1 MEEDRILIPTNKY
14 QTPVTQSSIE
24 GLPQEIQDQYLDF
37 LHNVPYIRSLI
48 SENRPR
54 ACDLPRDEEGKI
66 IIDITKPHIIED
78 SDYFRP
84 TAIHYKETGRFTD
97 LRPNPNPNSEFGKWI
112 REEIR
117 RCYEGYVRP
126 SDGEWITGDLYFFLN
141 YCPILQDRKDEKG
154 GRRANRV
161 VDFPKFWEGHYYLTH
176 YLQKART
183 NGHHAAELA
192 SRGKGKSYLGASLLA
207 KRFILGESREVNK
220 KVQCVVTA
228 SEKKYLSGANQILD
242 MFSGYIDFCAQNTQ
256 FPSKRLVNTMQNL
269 QWTMGYQDLDSGTKK
284 GTLNSVIG
292 ITSKDDE
299 SKLRGSRGVLYLIE
313 EFGTFPRLL
322 GLYNTLRPSVEDG
335 ENIYGLIFMYGCVC
349 AGTKVWTLDGR
360 NINVELLKKEDG
372 IVGCTS
378 WGVTKEPIGTVITP
392 VEKECVHIKFTNG
405 NELKCSI
412 DHPILKQIL
421 HTYRRNSKR
430 LRIYE
435 EGFVEAGTLA
445 VGDRICEARKISIF
459 GNTILFDSRLVGMLI
474 GDGSYR
480 LNETPKFSSE
490 NSELLD
496 YVKSRYS
503 WSLSNSH
510 ITKKDNTYED
520 IRIKGITKNLKEIG
534 IYGQTGLNKR
544 LPINWETLTERDS
557 AELIGGLYDTD
568 GYIRSSGKDS
578 SIVLTQ
584 GNKELLEQV
593 QVILRKFGILS
604 SITVVKPHIAPNR
617 KDKKEWFN
625 LVINGR
631 RNILNFIN
639 SISLLVSYKK
649 EACNSII
656 DWYKHNPSDKPCK
669 YDDSLFVVTKVK
681 SIERI
686 GKQVVYNLSAM
697 SSHTYLANNIITHN
711 TAGDNESDF
720 ASAQEIMYNPLGYN
734 MQDLPNVYD
743 KEGQGRKLFTFF
755 FPGYMNRAECY
766 DKDGNSD
773 VTKALL
779 EILKDR
785 YLVKYNSTDINSIT
799 KRIAEIPITPQEA
812 ILKTRGNLFPVTDLN
827 ERLNQ
832 LDNNPREFDDV
843 YTGTLIQNAKGEV
856 EFCPTTDL
864 PIRDFP
870 LKDNKAEGALEIFN
884 LPEKNRED
892 RVFPDRY
899 IIGHDP
905 VDDDESDTLSLTS
918 TFVLDLWTDQIVAEY
933 TGRKTHAD
941 DNFEMVRKLCLF
953 YNAKCLYENNK
964 KGIFAYFS
972 RMNCTYL
979 LADTPEY
986 LKDKD
991 LIKVIG
997 VGNKA
1002 HPYSQIVR
1010 TPSGVKLWGDIK
1022 IGDILFGSNGTTC
1035 KVIDI
1040 PFDAETDIYE
1050 IELKDG
1056 RKVKAS
1062 ENHLWNVI
1070 DYTGRERIVTT
1081 KFIKDNGFRRRGNYI
1096 ESKFYIPQKGLVKYQ
1111 FTPIDI
1117 DPYFLGLMIGD
1128 GCFVHSKHN
1137 QCYFTST
1144 EEDFK
1149 EYSNIV
1155 KLSYKRRDNRHWV
1168 WEYRGFGKL
1177 LDKYGL
1183 ANTKSHTKFI
1193 PPDYK
1198 YNTEDV
1204 RINLLRG
1211 LLDTDGHID
1220 YGGNAAY
1227 VTVSEKLCED
1237 VLEIARSLGITCTCQ
1252 VLHNSYGEY
1261 FKILFYTDKRL
1272 FNLPRKYSRQKLT
1285 KTRAFKIGIKSVRY
1299 IGREQAKCVTVD
1311 SSDHCYLIG
1320 DFVLTHNSKGVNATA
1335 PINNYANTLIRDWLL
1350 KPITVVQ
1357 EVDGE
1362 QVETT
1367 IFNLYR
1373 IRNRALLKELI
1384 LFNPDI
1390 NVDRVRA
1397 LGMVMLYREE
1407 KVILYQGDMKRDD
1420 DKVSADYLGNDP
1432 FFKINYDDRLM
1443 KFSKK

>member
-1 MEEDRILIPTNKY
+1 MDIRWNRY
-14 QTPVTQSSIE
+14 QTPYE
-24 GLPQEIQDQYLDF
+24 LLNLENEPQEIQDQFWDF
-37 LHNVPYIRSLI
+37 VNNTPYIRSLI

-176 YLQKART
+176 YLQKARA

-207 KRFILGESREVNK
+207 KRFILGESLEVNK

-335 ENIYGLIFMYGCVC
+335 ENIYGLIFMYG
-349 AGTKVWTLDGR
+349 
-360 NINVELLKKEDG
+360 
-372 IVGCTS
+372 
-378 WGVTKEPIGTVITP
+378 
-392 VEKECVHIKFTNG
+392 
-405 NELKCSI
+405 
-412 DHPILKQIL
+412 
-421 HTYRRNSKR
+421 
-430 LRIYE
+430 
-435 EGFVEAGTLA
+435 
-445 VGDRICEARKISIF
+445 
-459 GNTILFDSRLVGMLI
+459 
-474 GDGSYR
+474 
-480 LNETPKFSSE
+480 
-490 NSELLD
+490 
-496 YVKSRYS
+496 
-503 WSLSNSH
+503 
-510 ITKKDNTYED
+510 
-520 IRIKGITKNLKEIG
+520 
-534 IYGQTGLNKR
+534 
-544 LPINWETLTERDS
+544 
-557 AELIGGLYDTD
+557 
-568 GYIRSSGKDS
+568 
-578 SIVLTQ
+578 
-584 GNKELLEQV
+584 
-593 QVILRKFGILS
+593 
-604 SITVVKPHIAPNR
+604 
-617 KDKKEWFN
+617 
-625 LVINGR
+625 
-631 RNILNFIN
+631 
-639 SISLLVSYKK
+639 
-649 EACNSII
+649 
-656 DWYKHNPSDKPCK
+656 
-669 YDDSLFVVTKVK
+669 
-681 SIERI
+681 
-686 GKQVVYNLSAM
+686 
-697 SSHTYLANNIITHN
+697 

-779 EILKDR
+779 EILRDR

-812 ILKTRGNLFPVTDLN
+812 ILKTKGNLFPVTDLN

-884 LPEKNRED
+884 LPEKNREN

-986 LKDKD
+986 LRDKD

-997 VGNKA
+997 IGNKA

-1010 TPSGVKLWGDIK
+1010 TPSGVKLWRDIK

-1183 ANTKSHTKFI
+1183 TNTKSHTKFI

-1350 KPITVVQ
+1350 KPITVIQ

>member
-1 MEEDRILIPTNKY
+1 MLKGRKEFSWRICMEEDRILIPTNKY

-161 VDFPKFWEGHYYLTH
+161 VDFPKFWEGHYYLSH
-176 YLQKART
+176 YLNIARK

-192 SRGKGKSYLGASLLA
+192 SRGKGKSYFGASLLA

-445 VGDRICEARKISIF
+445 VGDRICEARKVSIF
-459 GNTILFDSRLVGMLI
+459 GNTTLFDSRLVGMLI

-510 ITKKDNTYED
+510 ITKKDNTYEN
-520 IRIKGITKNLKEIG
+520 IRVKGITKNLKEIG

-639 SISLLVSYKK
+639 SISLSVSYKK

-812 ILKTRGNLFPVTDLN
+812 ILKTKGNLFPVTDLN

-997 VGNKA
+997 VGNK
-1002 HPYSQIVR
+1002 
-1010 TPSGVKLWGDIK
+1010 
-1022 IGDILFGSNGTTC
+1022 
-1035 KVIDI
+1035 
-1040 PFDAETDIYE
+1040 
-1050 IELKDG
+1050 
-1056 RKVKAS
+1056 
-1062 ENHLWNVI
+1062 
-1070 DYTGRERIVTT
+1070 
-1081 KFIKDNGFRRRGNYI
+1081 
-1096 ESKFYIPQKGLVKYQ
+1096 
-1111 FTPIDI
+1111 
-1117 DPYFLGLMIGD
+1117 
-1128 GCFVHSKHN
+1128 
-1137 QCYFTST
+1137 
-1144 EEDFK
+1144 
-1149 EYSNIV
+1149 
-1155 KLSYKRRDNRHWV
+1155 
-1168 WEYRGFGKL
+1168 
-1177 LDKYGL
+1177 
-1183 ANTKSHTKFI
+1183 
-1193 PPDYK
+1193 
-1198 YNTEDV
+1198 
-1204 RINLLRG
+1204 
-1211 LLDTDGHID
+1211 
-1220 YGGNAAY
+1220 
-1227 VTVSEKLCED
+1227 
-1237 VLEIARSLGITCTCQ
+1237 
-1252 VLHNSYGEY
+1252 
-1261 FKILFYTDKRL
+1261 
-1272 FNLPRKYSRQKLT
+1272 
-1285 KTRAFKIGIKSVRY
+1285 
-1299 IGREQAKCVTVD
+1299 
-1311 SSDHCYLIG
+1311 
-1320 DFVLTHNSKGVNATA
+1320 SKGVNATA

-1350 KPITVVQ
+1350 KPITVIQ

-1367 IFNLYR
+1367 IFNLYK

-1407 KVILYQGDMKRDD
+1407 KVILYQGDIKRDD

-1432 FFKINYDDRLM
+1432 FFRINYDDRLM

>member
-1 MEEDRILIPTNKY
+1 MDIRWNRY
-14 QTPVTQSSIE
+14 QTPYE
-24 GLPQEIQDQYLDF
+24 LLNLENEPQEIQDQFWDF
-37 LHNVPYIRSLI
+37 VNNTPYIRSLI

-176 YLQKART
+176 YLQKARA

-192 SRGKGKSYLGASLLA
+192 SRGKGKAIPNTEFVLTPDGYKLWGDINIGSRLYAPDGSITKVIGIPFDGMVNMLRITLADGRSILCSKEHLFKIFYRGQEKIVDADFIGRNYHKARKTSAKNPTGDEYVISLPINGALPFDRQVLPIEPYTLGLILGDGCITVKNNKNVVRFTSLLSDVLEYKQFIPYDITTHKRDIEHSIHIPNAYNILNSLELLGTNSHTKFIPEVYKYSSVEDRISLLQGLIDTDGWINGKTQCFCTASEQLKDDVLEVARSLGIKSFVFKKKDAWTLSFQTEYNLCRLTRKISKRAPLSNRYKVTSKRITITKVEYIGNYPAKCITVDREDGMFIGPSFIVTHNSYLGASLLA
-207 KRFILGESREVNK
+207 KRFILGESLEVNR

-335 ENIYGLIFMYGCVC
+335 ENIYGLIFMYG
-349 AGTKVWTLDGR
+349 
-360 NINVELLKKEDG
+360 
-372 IVGCTS
+372 
-378 WGVTKEPIGTVITP
+378 
-392 VEKECVHIKFTNG
+392 
-405 NELKCSI
+405 
-412 DHPILKQIL
+412 
-421 HTYRRNSKR
+421 
-430 LRIYE
+430 
-435 EGFVEAGTLA
+435 
-445 VGDRICEARKISIF
+445 
-459 GNTILFDSRLVGMLI
+459 
-474 GDGSYR
+474 
-480 LNETPKFSSE
+480 
-490 NSELLD
+490 
-496 YVKSRYS
+496 
-503 WSLSNSH
+503 
-510 ITKKDNTYED
+510 
-520 IRIKGITKNLKEIG
+520 
-534 IYGQTGLNKR
+534 
-544 LPINWETLTERDS
+544 
-557 AELIGGLYDTD
+557 
-568 GYIRSSGKDS
+568 
-578 SIVLTQ
+578 
-584 GNKELLEQV
+584 
-593 QVILRKFGILS
+593 
-604 SITVVKPHIAPNR
+604 
-617 KDKKEWFN
+617 
-625 LVINGR
+625 
-631 RNILNFIN
+631 
-639 SISLLVSYKK
+639 
-649 EACNSII
+649 
-656 DWYKHNPSDKPCK
+656 
-669 YDDSLFVVTKVK
+669 
-681 SIERI
+681 
-686 GKQVVYNLSAM
+686 
-697 SSHTYLANNIITHN
+697 

-779 EILKDR
+779 EILRDR

-812 ILKTRGNLFPVTDLN
+812 ILKTKGNLFPVTDLN

-843 YTGTLIQNAKGEV
+843 YTGTLIQNAKGEI

-986 LKDKD
+986 LRDKD

-997 VGNKA
+997 IGNK
-1002 HPYSQIVR
+1002 
-1010 TPSGVKLWGDIK
+1010 
-1022 IGDILFGSNGTTC
+1022 
-1035 KVIDI
+1035 
-1040 PFDAETDIYE
+1040 
-1050 IELKDG
+1050 
-1056 RKVKAS
+1056 
-1062 ENHLWNVI
+1062 
-1070 DYTGRERIVTT
+1070 
-1081 KFIKDNGFRRRGNYI
+1081 
-1096 ESKFYIPQKGLVKYQ
+1096 
-1111 FTPIDI
+1111 
-1117 DPYFLGLMIGD
+1117 
-1128 GCFVHSKHN
+1128 
-1137 QCYFTST
+1137 
-1144 EEDFK
+1144 
-1149 EYSNIV
+1149 
-1155 KLSYKRRDNRHWV
+1155 
-1168 WEYRGFGKL
+1168 
-1177 LDKYGL
+1177 
-1183 ANTKSHTKFI
+1183 
-1193 PPDYK
+1193 
-1198 YNTEDV
+1198 
-1204 RINLLRG
+1204 
-1211 LLDTDGHID
+1211 
-1220 YGGNAAY
+1220 
-1227 VTVSEKLCED
+1227 
-1237 VLEIARSLGITCTCQ
+1237 
-1252 VLHNSYGEY
+1252 
-1261 FKILFYTDKRL
+1261 
-1272 FNLPRKYSRQKLT
+1272 
-1285 KTRAFKIGIKSVRY
+1285 
-1299 IGREQAKCVTVD
+1299 
-1311 SSDHCYLIG
+1311 
-1320 DFVLTHNSKGVNATA
+1320 SKGVNATA

-1407 KVILYQGDMKRDD
+1407 KVILYQGDIKRDD

>member
-1 MEEDRILIPTNKY
+1 MDIRWNRY
-14 QTPVTQSSIE
+14 QTPYE
-24 GLPQEIQDQYLDF
+24 LLNLENEPQEIQDQFWDF
-37 LHNVPYIRSLI
+37 INNVPYIRSLI

-161 VDFPKFWEGHYYLTH
+161 VDFPKFWEGHYYLSH
-176 YLQKART
+176 YLNIARK

-192 SRGKGKSYLGASLLA
+192 SRGKGKAIPNTEFVLTPDGYKLWGDINIGSRLYAPDGSITKVIDIPFDGMVNMLRITLADGRSILCSKEHLFKIFYRGQEKIVDADFIGRNYHKTRKTSAKNPTGDEYVISLPINGALPFDRQVLPIEPYTLGLILGDGCITIKNNKNVVRFTSLLSDVLEYKQLIPYNITTHKRDIEHSIHIPNAYNILNSLGLLGTNSHTKFIPEVYKYSSVEDRISLLQGLIDTDGWINGKTQCFCTASEQLKDDVLEVARSLGIKSFVFKKKNAWTLSFQTEYNLCRLTRKISKRAPLSNRYKVTSKRITITKVEYIGNYPAKCVTVDREDGMFVGPSFIVTHNSYLGASLLA

-335 ENIYGLIFMYGCVC
+335 ENIYGLIFMYG
-349 AGTKVWTLDGR
+349 
-360 NINVELLKKEDG
+360 
-372 IVGCTS
+372 TS
-378 WGVTKEPIGTVITP
+378 
-392 VEKECVHIKFTNG
+392 
-405 NELKCSI
+405 
-412 DHPILKQIL
+412 
-421 HTYRRNSKR
+421 
-430 LRIYE
+430 
-435 EGFVEAGTLA
+435 
-445 VGDRICEARKISIF
+445 
-459 GNTILFDSRLVGMLI
+459 
-474 GDGSYR
+474 
-480 LNETPKFSSE
+480 
-490 NSELLD
+490 
-496 YVKSRYS
+496 
-503 WSLSNSH
+503 
-510 ITKKDNTYED
+510 
-520 IRIKGITKNLKEIG
+520 
-534 IYGQTGLNKR
+534 
-544 LPINWETLTERDS
+544 
-557 AELIGGLYDTD
+557 
-568 GYIRSSGKDS
+568 
-578 SIVLTQ
+578 
-584 GNKELLEQV
+584 
-593 QVILRKFGILS
+593 
-604 SITVVKPHIAPNR
+604 
-617 KDKKEWFN
+617 
-625 LVINGR
+625 
-631 RNILNFIN
+631 
-639 SISLLVSYKK
+639 
-649 EACNSII
+649 
-656 DWYKHNPSDKPCK
+656 
-669 YDDSLFVVTKVK
+669 
-681 SIERI
+681 
-686 GKQVVYNLSAM
+686 
-697 SSHTYLANNIITHN
+697 
-711 TAGDNESDF
+711 GDNESDF

-1420 DKVSADYLGNDP
+1420 DKMSADYLGNDP

>member
-1 MEEDRILIPTNKY
+1 MDIRWNKY
-14 QTPVTQSSIE
+14 QTPYE
-24 GLPQEIQDQYLDF
+24 LLNLENEPQEIQDQFWDF
-37 LHNVPYIRSLI
+37 INNVPYIRGLI

-84 TAIHYKETGRFTD
+84 TAIHFKETGRFTD

-176 YLQKART
+176 YLQKARA

-192 SRGKGKSYLGASLLA
+192 SRGKGKAIPNTEFILTPDGYKLWGDINIGSRLYTPDGSITKVIGIPFDGMVNMLRITLADGRSILCSKEHLFKIFYRGQEKIVDADFIGRNYHKTRKTSAKNPTGDEYVISLPINGALPFDRQVLPIEPYTLGLILGDGCITVKNNKNVVRFTSLLSDVLEYKQFIPYDITTHKRDIEHSIHIPNAYNILNSLGLFGTNSHTKFIPEVYKYSSIEDRISLLQGLIDTDGWINGKTQCFCTTSEQLKDDVLEVARSLGIKSFVFKKKNAWTLSFQTEYNLCRLTRKISKRASLSNRYKVTSKRITITKVEYIGNYPAKCVTVDREDGMFVGPSFIVTHNSYLGAALLA
-207 KRFILGESREVNK
+207 KRFILGESFEVNK

-335 ENIYGLIFMYGCVC
+335 ENIYGLIFMYG
-349 AGTKVWTLDGR
+349 
-360 NINVELLKKEDG
+360 
-372 IVGCTS
+372 
-378 WGVTKEPIGTVITP
+378 
-392 VEKECVHIKFTNG
+392 
-405 NELKCSI
+405 
-412 DHPILKQIL
+412 
-421 HTYRRNSKR
+421 
-430 LRIYE
+430 
-435 EGFVEAGTLA
+435 
-445 VGDRICEARKISIF
+445 
-459 GNTILFDSRLVGMLI
+459 
-474 GDGSYR
+474 
-480 LNETPKFSSE
+480 
-490 NSELLD
+490 
-496 YVKSRYS
+496 
-503 WSLSNSH
+503 
-510 ITKKDNTYED
+510 
-520 IRIKGITKNLKEIG
+520 
-534 IYGQTGLNKR
+534 
-544 LPINWETLTERDS
+544 
-557 AELIGGLYDTD
+557 
-568 GYIRSSGKDS
+568 
-578 SIVLTQ
+578 
-584 GNKELLEQV
+584 
-593 QVILRKFGILS
+593 
-604 SITVVKPHIAPNR
+604 
-617 KDKKEWFN
+617 
-625 LVINGR
+625 
-631 RNILNFIN
+631 
-639 SISLLVSYKK
+639 
-649 EACNSII
+649 
-656 DWYKHNPSDKPCK
+656 
-669 YDDSLFVVTKVK
+669 
-681 SIERI
+681 
-686 GKQVVYNLSAM
+686 
-697 SSHTYLANNIITHN
+697 

-892 RVFPDRY
+892 KVFPDRY

-997 VGNKA
+997 VGNK
-1002 HPYSQIVR
+1002 
-1010 TPSGVKLWGDIK
+1010 
-1022 IGDILFGSNGTTC
+1022 
-1035 KVIDI
+1035 
-1040 PFDAETDIYE
+1040 
-1050 IELKDG
+1050 
-1056 RKVKAS
+1056 
-1062 ENHLWNVI
+1062 
-1070 DYTGRERIVTT
+1070 
-1081 KFIKDNGFRRRGNYI
+1081 
-1096 ESKFYIPQKGLVKYQ
+1096 
-1111 FTPIDI
+1111 
-1117 DPYFLGLMIGD
+1117 
-1128 GCFVHSKHN
+1128 
-1137 QCYFTST
+1137 
-1144 EEDFK
+1144 
-1149 EYSNIV
+1149 
-1155 KLSYKRRDNRHWV
+1155 
-1168 WEYRGFGKL
+1168 
-1177 LDKYGL
+1177 
-1183 ANTKSHTKFI
+1183 
-1193 PPDYK
+1193 
-1198 YNTEDV
+1198 
-1204 RINLLRG
+1204 
-1211 LLDTDGHID
+1211 
-1220 YGGNAAY
+1220 
-1227 VTVSEKLCED
+1227 
-1237 VLEIARSLGITCTCQ
+1237 
-1252 VLHNSYGEY
+1252 
-1261 FKILFYTDKRL
+1261 
-1272 FNLPRKYSRQKLT
+1272 
-1285 KTRAFKIGIKSVRY
+1285 
-1299 IGREQAKCVTVD
+1299 
-1311 SSDHCYLIG
+1311 
-1320 DFVLTHNSKGVNATA
+1320 SKGVNATA

>member
-207 KRFILGESREVNK
+207 KRFILGESLEVNK

-335 ENIYGLIFMYGCVC
+335 ENIYGLIFMYG
-349 AGTKVWTLDGR
+349 
-360 NINVELLKKEDG
+360 
-372 IVGCTS
+372 
-378 WGVTKEPIGTVITP
+378 
-392 VEKECVHIKFTNG
+392 
-405 NELKCSI
+405 
-412 DHPILKQIL
+412 
-421 HTYRRNSKR
+421 
-430 LRIYE
+430 
-435 EGFVEAGTLA
+435 
-445 VGDRICEARKISIF
+445 
-459 GNTILFDSRLVGMLI
+459 
-474 GDGSYR
+474 
-480 LNETPKFSSE
+480 
-490 NSELLD
+490 
-496 YVKSRYS
+496 
-503 WSLSNSH
+503 
-510 ITKKDNTYED
+510 
-520 IRIKGITKNLKEIG
+520 
-534 IYGQTGLNKR
+534 
-544 LPINWETLTERDS
+544 
-557 AELIGGLYDTD
+557 
-568 GYIRSSGKDS
+568 
-578 SIVLTQ
+578 
-584 GNKELLEQV
+584 
-593 QVILRKFGILS
+593 
-604 SITVVKPHIAPNR
+604 
-617 KDKKEWFN
+617 
-625 LVINGR
+625 
-631 RNILNFIN
+631 
-639 SISLLVSYKK
+639 
-649 EACNSII
+649 
-656 DWYKHNPSDKPCK
+656 
-669 YDDSLFVVTKVK
+669 
-681 SIERI
+681 
-686 GKQVVYNLSAM
+686 
-697 SSHTYLANNIITHN
+697 

-997 VGNKA
+997 VGNK
-1002 HPYSQIVR
+1002 
-1010 TPSGVKLWGDIK
+1010 
-1022 IGDILFGSNGTTC
+1022 
-1035 KVIDI
+1035 
-1040 PFDAETDIYE
+1040 
-1050 IELKDG
+1050 
-1056 RKVKAS
+1056 
-1062 ENHLWNVI
+1062 
-1070 DYTGRERIVTT
+1070 
-1081 KFIKDNGFRRRGNYI
+1081 
-1096 ESKFYIPQKGLVKYQ
+1096 
-1111 FTPIDI
+1111 
-1117 DPYFLGLMIGD
+1117 
-1128 GCFVHSKHN
+1128 
-1137 QCYFTST
+1137 
-1144 EEDFK
+1144 
-1149 EYSNIV
+1149 
-1155 KLSYKRRDNRHWV
+1155 
-1168 WEYRGFGKL
+1168 
-1177 LDKYGL
+1177 
-1183 ANTKSHTKFI
+1183 
-1193 PPDYK
+1193 
-1198 YNTEDV
+1198 
-1204 RINLLRG
+1204 
-1211 LLDTDGHID
+1211 
-1220 YGGNAAY
+1220 
-1227 VTVSEKLCED
+1227 
-1237 VLEIARSLGITCTCQ
+1237 
-1252 VLHNSYGEY
+1252 
-1261 FKILFYTDKRL
+1261 
-1272 FNLPRKYSRQKLT
+1272 
-1285 KTRAFKIGIKSVRY
+1285 
-1299 IGREQAKCVTVD
+1299 
-1311 SSDHCYLIG
+1311 
-1320 DFVLTHNSKGVNATA
+1320 SKGVNATA

>member
-1 MEEDRILIPTNKY
+1 MDIRWNRY
-14 QTPVTQSSIE
+14 QTPYE
-24 GLPQEIQDQYLDF
+24 LLNLENEPQEIQDQFWDF
-37 LHNVPYIRSLI
+37 INNVPYIRSLI
-48 SENRPR
+48 SENRPK

-176 YLQKART
+176 YLQKARA

-192 SRGKGKSYLGASLLA
+192 SRGKGKAIPNTEFILTPDGYKLWGDINIESRLYAPDGSITKVISIPFDGMVNMLRITLADSRSILCSKEHLFKIFYRGQEKIVDADFIGRNYHKTRKTSTKNPTGDEYVISLPINEALPFGRQVLPIEPYTLGLILGDGCITIKNNKNVVRFTSLLSDVLEYKQSIPYDITTHKRDTEHSIHIPNAYNILNSLGLLETDSHTKFIPEAYKYSSIEDRISLLQGLIDTDGWINGKTQCFCTVSEQLKDDVLEVARSLGIKSFVFKKKNAWILSFQTEYNLCRLTRKISKRAPLSNRYKVTSKRITITKVEYIGNYPAKCVTVDREDGMFVGPSFIVTHNSYLGASLLA
-207 KRFILGESREVNK
+207 KRFILGESFEVNK

-335 ENIYGLIFMYGCVC
+335 ENIYGLIFMYG
-349 AGTKVWTLDGR
+349 
-360 NINVELLKKEDG
+360 
-372 IVGCTS
+372 
-378 WGVTKEPIGTVITP
+378 
-392 VEKECVHIKFTNG
+392 
-405 NELKCSI
+405 
-412 DHPILKQIL
+412 
-421 HTYRRNSKR
+421 
-430 LRIYE
+430 
-435 EGFVEAGTLA
+435 
-445 VGDRICEARKISIF
+445 
-459 GNTILFDSRLVGMLI
+459 
-474 GDGSYR
+474 
-480 LNETPKFSSE
+480 
-490 NSELLD
+490 
-496 YVKSRYS
+496 
-503 WSLSNSH
+503 
-510 ITKKDNTYED
+510 
-520 IRIKGITKNLKEIG
+520 
-534 IYGQTGLNKR
+534 
-544 LPINWETLTERDS
+544 
-557 AELIGGLYDTD
+557 
-568 GYIRSSGKDS
+568 
-578 SIVLTQ
+578 
-584 GNKELLEQV
+584 
-593 QVILRKFGILS
+593 
-604 SITVVKPHIAPNR
+604 
-617 KDKKEWFN
+617 
-625 LVINGR
+625 
-631 RNILNFIN
+631 
-639 SISLLVSYKK
+639 
-649 EACNSII
+649 
-656 DWYKHNPSDKPCK
+656 
-669 YDDSLFVVTKVK
+669 
-681 SIERI
+681 
-686 GKQVVYNLSAM
+686 
-697 SSHTYLANNIITHN
+697 

-766 DKDGNSD
+766 DKDGHSD

-812 ILKTRGNLFPVTDLN
+812 ILKTKGNLFPVTDLN

-832 LDNNPREFDDV
+832 LDNNPKEFDDV
-843 YTGTLIQNAKGEV
+843 YTGTLIQNVKGEV

-884 LPEKNRED
+884 LPEKNREN

-986 LKDKD
+986 LRDKD

-997 VGNKA
+997 IGNK
-1002 HPYSQIVR
+1002 
-1010 TPSGVKLWGDIK
+1010 
-1022 IGDILFGSNGTTC
+1022 
-1035 KVIDI
+1035 
-1040 PFDAETDIYE
+1040 
-1050 IELKDG
+1050 
-1056 RKVKAS
+1056 
-1062 ENHLWNVI
+1062 
-1070 DYTGRERIVTT
+1070 
-1081 KFIKDNGFRRRGNYI
+1081 
-1096 ESKFYIPQKGLVKYQ
+1096 
-1111 FTPIDI
+1111 
-1117 DPYFLGLMIGD
+1117 
-1128 GCFVHSKHN
+1128 
-1137 QCYFTST
+1137 
-1144 EEDFK
+1144 
-1149 EYSNIV
+1149 
-1155 KLSYKRRDNRHWV
+1155 
-1168 WEYRGFGKL
+1168 
-1177 LDKYGL
+1177 
-1183 ANTKSHTKFI
+1183 
-1193 PPDYK
+1193 
-1198 YNTEDV
+1198 
-1204 RINLLRG
+1204 
-1211 LLDTDGHID
+1211 
-1220 YGGNAAY
+1220 
-1227 VTVSEKLCED
+1227 
-1237 VLEIARSLGITCTCQ
+1237 
-1252 VLHNSYGEY
+1252 
-1261 FKILFYTDKRL
+1261 
-1272 FNLPRKYSRQKLT
+1272 
-1285 KTRAFKIGIKSVRY
+1285 
-1299 IGREQAKCVTVD
+1299 
-1311 SSDHCYLIG
+1311 
-1320 DFVLTHNSKGVNATA
+1320 SKGVNATA

-1350 KPITVVQ
+1350 KPTTVIQ

-1407 KVILYQGDMKRDD
+1407 KVILYQGNIKRDD

-1432 FFKINYDDRLM
+1432 FFRINYDDRLM

>member
-1 MEEDRILIPTNKY
+1 MDIRWNRY
-14 QTPVTQSSIE
+14 QTPYE
-24 GLPQEIQDQYLDF
+24 LLNLENEPQEIQDQFWDF
-37 LHNVPYIRSLI
+37 INNTPYIRSLI

-161 VDFPKFWEGHYYLTH
+161 VDFPKFWEGHYYLSH
-176 YLQKART
+176 YLNIARK

-192 SRGKGKSYLGASLLA
+192 SRGKGKSYFGASLLA

-360 NINVELLKKEDG
+360 NINIELLKKEDG

-378 WGVTKEPIGTVITP
+378 WGVTKEPIGTMITP

-445 VGDRICEARKISIF
+445 VGDRICEARKVSIF
-459 GNTILFDSRLVGMLI
+459 GNTTLFDSRLVGMLI

-510 ITKKDNTYED
+510 ITKKDNTYEN
-520 IRIKGITKNLKEIG
+520 IRVKGITKNLKEIG

-568 GYIRSSGKDS
+568 GYIRSSGKNS

-584 GNKELLEQV
+584 GNKELLKQV
-593 QVILRKFGILS
+593 QIILRKFGILS
-604 SITVVKPHIAPNR
+604 SITVVKTHIAPNR

-639 SISLLVSYKK
+639 SISLSVSYKK

-656 DWYKHNPSDKPCK
+656 DW
-669 YDDSLFVVTKVK
+669 
-681 SIERI
+681 
-686 GKQVVYNLSAM
+686 
-697 SSHTYLANNIITHN
+697 
-711 TAGDNESDF
+711 
-720 ASAQEIMYNPLGYN
+720 
-734 MQDLPNVYD
+734 
-743 KEGQGRKLFTFF
+743 
-755 FPGYMNRAECY
+755 
-766 DKDGNSD
+766 
-773 VTKALL
+773 
-779 EILKDR
+779 
-785 YLVKYNSTDINSIT
+785 
-799 KRIAEIPITPQEA
+799 
-812 ILKTRGNLFPVTDLN
+812 
-827 ERLNQ
+827 
-832 LDNNPREFDDV
+832 
-843 YTGTLIQNAKGEV
+843 
-856 EFCPTTDL
+856 
-864 PIRDFP
+864 
-870 LKDNKAEGALEIFN
+870 
-884 LPEKNRED
+884 
-892 RVFPDRY
+892 
-899 IIGHDP
+899 
-905 VDDDESDTLSLTS
+905 
-918 TFVLDLWTDQIVAEY
+918 
-933 TGRKTHAD
+933 
-941 DNFEMVRKLCLF
+941 
-953 YNAKCLYENNK
+953 
-964 KGIFAYFS
+964 
-972 RMNCTYL
+972 
-979 LADTPEY
+979 
-986 LKDKD
+986 
-991 LIKVIG
+991 
-997 VGNKA
+997 
-1002 HPYSQIVR
+1002 
-1010 TPSGVKLWGDIK
+1010 
-1022 IGDILFGSNGTTC
+1022 
-1035 KVIDI
+1035 
-1040 PFDAETDIYE
+1040 
-1050 IELKDG
+1050 
-1056 RKVKAS
+1056 
-1062 ENHLWNVI
+1062 
-1070 DYTGRERIVTT
+1070 
-1081 KFIKDNGFRRRGNYI
+1081 
-1096 ESKFYIPQKGLVKYQ
+1096 
-1111 FTPIDI
+1111 
-1117 DPYFLGLMIGD
+1117 
-1128 GCFVHSKHN
+1128 
-1137 QCYFTST
+1137 
-1144 EEDFK
+1144 
-1149 EYSNIV
+1149 
-1155 KLSYKRRDNRHWV
+1155 
-1168 WEYRGFGKL
+1168 
-1177 LDKYGL
+1177 
-1183 ANTKSHTKFI
+1183 
-1193 PPDYK
+1193 
-1198 YNTEDV
+1198 
-1204 RINLLRG
+1204 
-1211 LLDTDGHID
+1211 
-1220 YGGNAAY
+1220 
-1227 VTVSEKLCED
+1227 
-1237 VLEIARSLGITCTCQ
+1237 
-1252 VLHNSYGEY
+1252 
-1261 FKILFYTDKRL
+1261 
-1272 FNLPRKYSRQKLT
+1272 
-1285 KTRAFKIGIKSVRY
+1285 
-1299 IGREQAKCVTVD
+1299 
-1311 SSDHCYLIG
+1311 
-1320 DFVLTHNSKGVNATA
+1320 
-1335 PINNYANTLIRDWLL
+1335 
-1350 KPITVVQ
+1350 
-1357 EVDGE
+1357 
-1362 QVETT
+1362 
-1367 IFNLYR
+1367 
-1373 IRNRALLKELI
+1373 
-1384 LFNPDI
+1384 
-1390 NVDRVRA
+1390 
-1397 LGMVMLYREE
+1397 
-1407 KVILYQGDMKRDD
+1407 
-1420 DKVSADYLGNDP
+1420 
-1432 FFKINYDDRLM
+1432 
-1443 KFSKK
+1443 

>member
-1 MEEDRILIPTNKY
+1 MDIRWNRY
-14 QTPVTQSSIE
+14 QTPYE
-24 GLPQEIQDQYLDF
+24 LLNLENEPQEIQDQFWDF
-37 LHNVPYIRSLI
+37 INNVPYIRSLI

-161 VDFPKFWEGHYYLTH
+161 IDFPKFWEGHYYLSH
-176 YLQKART
+176 YLNIARK

-192 SRGKGKSYLGASLLA
+192 SRGKGKAIPNTEFVLTPDGYKLWGDINIGSRLYAPDGSITKVIDIPFDGMVNMLRITLADGRSILCSKEHLFKIFYRGQEKIVDADFIGRNYHKTRKTSAKNPTGDEYVISLPINGALPFDRQVLPIEPYTLGLILGDGCITIKNNKNVVRFTSLLSDVLEYKQLIPYDITTHKRDIEHSIHIPNAYNILNSLGLLGTNSHTKFIPEVYKYSSVEDRISLLQGLIDTDGWINGKTQCFCTASEQLKDDVLEVARSLGIKSFVFKKKNAWTLSFQTEYNLCRLTRKISKRAPLSNRYKVTSKRITITKVEYIGNYPAKCVTVDREDGMFVGPSFIVTHNSYLGASLLA
-207 KRFILGESREVNK
+207 KRFILGESIKVNK

-335 ENIYGLIFMYGCVC
+335 ENIYGLIFMYG
-349 AGTKVWTLDGR
+349 
-360 NINVELLKKEDG
+360 
-372 IVGCTS
+372 TS
-378 WGVTKEPIGTVITP
+378 
-392 VEKECVHIKFTNG
+392 
-405 NELKCSI
+405 
-412 DHPILKQIL
+412 
-421 HTYRRNSKR
+421 
-430 LRIYE
+430 
-435 EGFVEAGTLA
+435 
-445 VGDRICEARKISIF
+445 
-459 GNTILFDSRLVGMLI
+459 
-474 GDGSYR
+474 
-480 LNETPKFSSE
+480 
-490 NSELLD
+490 
-496 YVKSRYS
+496 
-503 WSLSNSH
+503 
-510 ITKKDNTYED
+510 
-520 IRIKGITKNLKEIG
+520 
-534 IYGQTGLNKR
+534 
-544 LPINWETLTERDS
+544 
-557 AELIGGLYDTD
+557 
-568 GYIRSSGKDS
+568 
-578 SIVLTQ
+578 
-584 GNKELLEQV
+584 
-593 QVILRKFGILS
+593 
-604 SITVVKPHIAPNR
+604 
-617 KDKKEWFN
+617 
-625 LVINGR
+625 
-631 RNILNFIN
+631 
-639 SISLLVSYKK
+639 
-649 EACNSII
+649 
-656 DWYKHNPSDKPCK
+656 
-669 YDDSLFVVTKVK
+669 
-681 SIERI
+681 
-686 GKQVVYNLSAM
+686 
-697 SSHTYLANNIITHN
+697 
-711 TAGDNESDF
+711 GDNESDF

-779 EILKDR
+779 EILRDR

-812 ILKTRGNLFPVTDLN
+812 ILKTKGNLFPVTDLN

-856 EFCPTTDL
+856 EFCLTTDL

-870 LKDNKAEGALEIFN
+870 LKDNKVEGALEIFN
-884 LPEKNRED
+884 LPEKNREG

-997 VGNKA
+997 VGNK
-1002 HPYSQIVR
+1002 
-1010 TPSGVKLWGDIK
+1010 
-1022 IGDILFGSNGTTC
+1022 
-1035 KVIDI
+1035 
-1040 PFDAETDIYE
+1040 
-1050 IELKDG
+1050 
-1056 RKVKAS
+1056 
-1062 ENHLWNVI
+1062 
-1070 DYTGRERIVTT
+1070 
-1081 KFIKDNGFRRRGNYI
+1081 
-1096 ESKFYIPQKGLVKYQ
+1096 
-1111 FTPIDI
+1111 
-1117 DPYFLGLMIGD
+1117 
-1128 GCFVHSKHN
+1128 
-1137 QCYFTST
+1137 
-1144 EEDFK
+1144 
-1149 EYSNIV
+1149 
-1155 KLSYKRRDNRHWV
+1155 
-1168 WEYRGFGKL
+1168 
-1177 LDKYGL
+1177 
-1183 ANTKSHTKFI
+1183 
-1193 PPDYK
+1193 
-1198 YNTEDV
+1198 
-1204 RINLLRG
+1204 
-1211 LLDTDGHID
+1211 
-1220 YGGNAAY
+1220 
-1227 VTVSEKLCED
+1227 
-1237 VLEIARSLGITCTCQ
+1237 
-1252 VLHNSYGEY
+1252 
-1261 FKILFYTDKRL
+1261 
-1272 FNLPRKYSRQKLT
+1272 
-1285 KTRAFKIGIKSVRY
+1285 
-1299 IGREQAKCVTVD
+1299 
-1311 SSDHCYLIG
+1311 
-1320 DFVLTHNSKGVNATA
+1320 SKGVNATA

-1350 KPITVVQ
+1350 KPITVIQ

>member
-1 MEEDRILIPTNKY
+1 MDIRWNKY
-14 QTPVTQSSIE
+14 QTPYE
-24 GLPQEIQDQYLDF
+24 LLNLENEPQEIQDGFWDF
-37 LHNVPYIRSLI
+37 INNVPYIRSLI

-54 ACDLPRDEEGKI
+54 AFDLPRDKEGKI

-141 YCPILQDRKDEKG
+141 YCPILQDRKDDKG

-176 YLQKART
+176 YLQKARA

-192 SRGKGKSYLGASLLA
+192 SRGKGKAIPNTEFILTPDGYKLWGDINIESRLYAPDGSITKVIGIPFDGMVNMLRITLADGRSILCSKEHLFKIFYRGQEKIVDADFIGRNYHKTRKTSTKNPTGDEYVISLPINGALPFGRQVLPIEPYTLGLILGDGCITIKNNKNVVRFTSLLSDVLEYKQSIPYDITTHKRDTEHSIHIPNAYNILNSLGLLETDSHTKFIPEVYKYSSIEDRISLLQGLIDTDGWINGKTQCFCTVSEQLKDDVLEVARSLGIKSFVSKKKNAWILSFQTEYNLCRLTRKISKRAPLSNRYKVTSKRITITKVEYIGNYPAKCVTVDREDGMFVGPSFIVTHNSYLGAALLA
-207 KRFILGESREVNK
+207 KRFILGESLEVNK

-335 ENIYGLIFMYGCVC
+335 ENIYGLIFMYG
-349 AGTKVWTLDGR
+349 
-360 NINVELLKKEDG
+360 
-372 IVGCTS
+372 
-378 WGVTKEPIGTVITP
+378 
-392 VEKECVHIKFTNG
+392 
-405 NELKCSI
+405 
-412 DHPILKQIL
+412 
-421 HTYRRNSKR
+421 
-430 LRIYE
+430 
-435 EGFVEAGTLA
+435 
-445 VGDRICEARKISIF
+445 
-459 GNTILFDSRLVGMLI
+459 
-474 GDGSYR
+474 
-480 LNETPKFSSE
+480 
-490 NSELLD
+490 
-496 YVKSRYS
+496 
-503 WSLSNSH
+503 
-510 ITKKDNTYED
+510 
-520 IRIKGITKNLKEIG
+520 
-534 IYGQTGLNKR
+534 
-544 LPINWETLTERDS
+544 
-557 AELIGGLYDTD
+557 
-568 GYIRSSGKDS
+568 
-578 SIVLTQ
+578 
-584 GNKELLEQV
+584 
-593 QVILRKFGILS
+593 
-604 SITVVKPHIAPNR
+604 
-617 KDKKEWFN
+617 
-625 LVINGR
+625 
-631 RNILNFIN
+631 
-639 SISLLVSYKK
+639 
-649 EACNSII
+649 
-656 DWYKHNPSDKPCK
+656 
-669 YDDSLFVVTKVK
+669 
-681 SIERI
+681 
-686 GKQVVYNLSAM
+686 
-697 SSHTYLANNIITHN
+697 

-884 LPEKNRED
+884 LPEKNREN

-997 VGNKA
+997 IGNK
-1002 HPYSQIVR
+1002 
-1010 TPSGVKLWGDIK
+1010 
-1022 IGDILFGSNGTTC
+1022 
-1035 KVIDI
+1035 
-1040 PFDAETDIYE
+1040 
-1050 IELKDG
+1050 
-1056 RKVKAS
+1056 
-1062 ENHLWNVI
+1062 
-1070 DYTGRERIVTT
+1070 
-1081 KFIKDNGFRRRGNYI
+1081 
-1096 ESKFYIPQKGLVKYQ
+1096 
-1111 FTPIDI
+1111 
-1117 DPYFLGLMIGD
+1117 
-1128 GCFVHSKHN
+1128 
-1137 QCYFTST
+1137 
-1144 EEDFK
+1144 
-1149 EYSNIV
+1149 
-1155 KLSYKRRDNRHWV
+1155 
-1168 WEYRGFGKL
+1168 
-1177 LDKYGL
+1177 
-1183 ANTKSHTKFI
+1183 
-1193 PPDYK
+1193 
-1198 YNTEDV
+1198 
-1204 RINLLRG
+1204 
-1211 LLDTDGHID
+1211 
-1220 YGGNAAY
+1220 
-1227 VTVSEKLCED
+1227 
-1237 VLEIARSLGITCTCQ
+1237 
-1252 VLHNSYGEY
+1252 
-1261 FKILFYTDKRL
+1261 
-1272 FNLPRKYSRQKLT
+1272 
-1285 KTRAFKIGIKSVRY
+1285 
-1299 IGREQAKCVTVD
+1299 
-1311 SSDHCYLIG
+1311 
-1320 DFVLTHNSKGVNATA
+1320 SKGVNATA

-1432 FFKINYDDRLM
+1432 FFRINYDDRLM

>member
-1 MEEDRILIPTNKY
+1 MDIRWNKY
-14 QTPVTQSSIE
+14 QTPYE
-24 GLPQEIQDQYLDF
+24 LLNLENEPQEIQDGFWDF
-37 LHNVPYIRSLI
+37 INNVPYIRSLI

-192 SRGKGKSYLGASLLA
+192 SRGKGKAIPNTEFVLTPDGYKLWGDINIGSKLYAPDGSITKVIGIPFDGMVNMLRITLADGRSILCSKEHLFKVFYRGQEKIVDADFIGRNYHKTRKTSAKNPTGDEYVISLPINEALPFDKQMLPIEPYTLGLILGDGCITIKNNKNVVRFTSLLSDVLEYKQFIPYDITTHKRDIEHSIHIPNAYNILNSLGLLGTDSHTKFIPEVYKYSSVEDRISLLQGLIDTDGWINGKTQCFCTASEQLKDDVLEVARSLGIKSFVFKKKNAWTLSFQTEYNLCRLIRKISKRDPLSNRYKVTSKRITITKVEYIGNYPAKCVTVDREDGMFVGPYFIVTHNSYLGASLLA
-207 KRFILGESREVNK
+207 KRFILGESLEVNK

-335 ENIYGLIFMYGCVC
+335 ENIYGLIFMYG
-349 AGTKVWTLDGR
+349 
-360 NINVELLKKEDG
+360 
-372 IVGCTS
+372 
-378 WGVTKEPIGTVITP
+378 
-392 VEKECVHIKFTNG
+392 
-405 NELKCSI
+405 
-412 DHPILKQIL
+412 
-421 HTYRRNSKR
+421 
-430 LRIYE
+430 
-435 EGFVEAGTLA
+435 
-445 VGDRICEARKISIF
+445 
-459 GNTILFDSRLVGMLI
+459 
-474 GDGSYR
+474 
-480 LNETPKFSSE
+480 
-490 NSELLD
+490 
-496 YVKSRYS
+496 
-503 WSLSNSH
+503 
-510 ITKKDNTYED
+510 
-520 IRIKGITKNLKEIG
+520 
-534 IYGQTGLNKR
+534 
-544 LPINWETLTERDS
+544 
-557 AELIGGLYDTD
+557 
-568 GYIRSSGKDS
+568 
-578 SIVLTQ
+578 
-584 GNKELLEQV
+584 
-593 QVILRKFGILS
+593 
-604 SITVVKPHIAPNR
+604 
-617 KDKKEWFN
+617 
-625 LVINGR
+625 
-631 RNILNFIN
+631 
-639 SISLLVSYKK
+639 
-649 EACNSII
+649 
-656 DWYKHNPSDKPCK
+656 
-669 YDDSLFVVTKVK
+669 
-681 SIERI
+681 
-686 GKQVVYNLSAM
+686 
-697 SSHTYLANNIITHN
+697 

-734 MQDLPNVYD
+734 MQDLPNIYD

-766 DKDGNSD
+766 DKNGNSD

-779 EILKDR
+779 EILRDR

-812 ILKTRGNLFPVTDLN
+812 ILKTKGNLFPVTDLN

-832 LDNNPREFDDV
+832 LDNNPREFDDI
-843 YTGTLIQNAKGEV
+843 YTGTLIQNTKGEV

-933 TGRKTHAD
+933 TGRKAHAD

-986 LKDKD
+986 LRDKD

-997 VGNKA
+997 IGNK
-1002 HPYSQIVR
+1002 
-1010 TPSGVKLWGDIK
+1010 
-1022 IGDILFGSNGTTC
+1022 
-1035 KVIDI
+1035 
-1040 PFDAETDIYE
+1040 
-1050 IELKDG
+1050 
-1056 RKVKAS
+1056 
-1062 ENHLWNVI
+1062 
-1070 DYTGRERIVTT
+1070 
-1081 KFIKDNGFRRRGNYI
+1081 
-1096 ESKFYIPQKGLVKYQ
+1096 
-1111 FTPIDI
+1111 
-1117 DPYFLGLMIGD
+1117 
-1128 GCFVHSKHN
+1128 
-1137 QCYFTST
+1137 
-1144 EEDFK
+1144 
-1149 EYSNIV
+1149 
-1155 KLSYKRRDNRHWV
+1155 
-1168 WEYRGFGKL
+1168 
-1177 LDKYGL
+1177 
-1183 ANTKSHTKFI
+1183 
-1193 PPDYK
+1193 
-1198 YNTEDV
+1198 
-1204 RINLLRG
+1204 
-1211 LLDTDGHID
+1211 
-1220 YGGNAAY
+1220 
-1227 VTVSEKLCED
+1227 
-1237 VLEIARSLGITCTCQ
+1237 
-1252 VLHNSYGEY
+1252 
-1261 FKILFYTDKRL
+1261 
-1272 FNLPRKYSRQKLT
+1272 
-1285 KTRAFKIGIKSVRY
+1285 
-1299 IGREQAKCVTVD
+1299 
-1311 SSDHCYLIG
+1311 
-1320 DFVLTHNSKGVNATA
+1320 SKGVNATA

-1350 KPITVVQ
+1350 KPITVIQ

-1362 QVETT
+1362 QVEIT

-1420 DKVSADYLGNDP
+1420 DKVSDDYLGNDP

>member
-1 MEEDRILIPTNKY
+1 MDIRWNRY
-14 QTPVTQSSIE
+14 QTPYE
-24 GLPQEIQDQYLDF
+24 LLNLENEPQEIQDQFWDF
-37 LHNVPYIRSLI
+37 INNVPYIRSLI

-84 TAIHYKETGRFTD
+84 TAIHFKETGRFTD
-97 LRPNPNPNSEFGKWI
+97 FRPNPNPNSEFGKWI

-141 YCPILQDRKDEKG
+141 YCPILQDKKDEKG

-161 VDFPKFWEGHYYLTH
+161 VDFPKFWEGHYYLSH
-176 YLQKART
+176 YLNIARK

-192 SRGKGKSYLGASLLA
+192 SRGKGKAIPNTEFVLTPDGYKLWGDINIGSRLYAPDGSITKVIDIPFNGMVNMLRITLADGRSILCSKEHLFKIFYRGQEKIVDADFIGRNYHKVRKTSAKNPTGDEYVISLPINGALPFDRQVLPIEPYTLGLILGDGCITIKNNKNVVRFTSLLSDVLEYKQLIPYDITTHKRDIEHSIHIPNAYNILNSLGLLGTNSHTKFIPEVYKYSSVEDRISLLQGLIDTDGWINGKTQCFCTASEQLKDDVLEVARSLGIKSFVFKKKDAWTLSFQTEYNLCRLTRKISKRAPLSNRYKVTSKRITITKVEYIGNYPAKCVTVDREDGMFVGPSFIVTHNSYLGAALLA

-335 ENIYGLIFMYGCVC
+335 ENIYGLIFMYG
-349 AGTKVWTLDGR
+349 
-360 NINVELLKKEDG
+360 
-372 IVGCTS
+372 TS
-378 WGVTKEPIGTVITP
+378 
-392 VEKECVHIKFTNG
+392 
-405 NELKCSI
+405 
-412 DHPILKQIL
+412 
-421 HTYRRNSKR
+421 
-430 LRIYE
+430 
-435 EGFVEAGTLA
+435 
-445 VGDRICEARKISIF
+445 
-459 GNTILFDSRLVGMLI
+459 
-474 GDGSYR
+474 
-480 LNETPKFSSE
+480 
-490 NSELLD
+490 
-496 YVKSRYS
+496 
-503 WSLSNSH
+503 
-510 ITKKDNTYED
+510 
-520 IRIKGITKNLKEIG
+520 
-534 IYGQTGLNKR
+534 
-544 LPINWETLTERDS
+544 
-557 AELIGGLYDTD
+557 
-568 GYIRSSGKDS
+568 
-578 SIVLTQ
+578 
-584 GNKELLEQV
+584 
-593 QVILRKFGILS
+593 
-604 SITVVKPHIAPNR
+604 
-617 KDKKEWFN
+617 
-625 LVINGR
+625 
-631 RNILNFIN
+631 
-639 SISLLVSYKK
+639 
-649 EACNSII
+649 
-656 DWYKHNPSDKPCK
+656 
-669 YDDSLFVVTKVK
+669 
-681 SIERI
+681 
-686 GKQVVYNLSAM
+686 
-697 SSHTYLANNIITHN
+697 
-711 TAGDNESDF
+711 GDNESDF

-856 EFCPTTDL
+856 EFCPTADL